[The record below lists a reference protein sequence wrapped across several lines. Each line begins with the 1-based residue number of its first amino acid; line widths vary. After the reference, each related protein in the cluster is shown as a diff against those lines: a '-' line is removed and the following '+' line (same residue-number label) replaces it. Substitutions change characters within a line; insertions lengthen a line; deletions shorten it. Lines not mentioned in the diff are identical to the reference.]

1 MPAAIGYRDFTRD
14 PTVGSAS
21 ITDSST
27 SGSADAGRPAS
38 NLLDDRRATLWAREG
53 VSTLYMDSAAKAQ
66 LDLQV
71 DCVDVSGTTGRP
83 VWDTHSVGLLHLDN
97 IAVFCPTES
106 DGRLATVTMRV
117 MVSNTAFG
125 STDLYD
131 EQFTITQ
138 PKFGPGFSVVVPIGF
153 NTSTAQS
160 ARAAVEQK
168 GGFSVP
174 GSSLTDPAPTL
185 YIRIQIWTPVSY
197 SYMSVYDVTMGSVRV
212 TSALCFDLS
221 DAGMGVSVA
230 DPTVVTRSKGQSAV
244 ANAASKAGT
253 ITGTMVNMDM
263 DRVMDPRC
271 GANHFNLVTGV
282 SERVVFC
289 PSVWRDEP
297 GASVWTYT
305 RSIGLAG
312 LYLLDQP
319 VSLNTVQKTGS
330 DDVAWTGQFSMRG
343 VVD

>member
-1 MPAAIGYRDFTRD
+1 MPAAIGYRDFIRD
-14 PTVGSAS
+14 PAVGSAS

-27 SGSADAGRPAS
+27 SGSADAGRPVS
-38 NLLDDRRATLWAREG
+38 NLLDDRRATLWARVG
-53 VSTLYMDSAAKAQ
+53 VDTLYVDAAAKAQ
-66 LDLQV
+66 LDLQI
-71 DCVDVSGTTGRP
+71 DCVDVSGTSGRP

-97 IAVFCPTES
+97 IAVFCPTEN
-106 DGRLATVTMRV
+106 DGRLATVTIRV
-117 MVSNTAFG
+117 MVSDTAFG

-131 EQFTITQ
+131 EEFTITQ

-153 NTSTAQS
+153 PTSIAQS
-160 ARAAVEQK
+160 ARAAREHR
-168 GGFSVP
+168 GGFRVP
-174 GSSLTDPAPTL
+174 GSSITSASPTV

-197 SYMSVYDVTMGSVRV
+197 SYMGPYDVTMGSVRV

-221 DAGMGVSVA
+221 DVGMAVSVA
-230 DPTVVTRSKGQSAV
+230 DPTVITRSKGQAAV

-253 ITGTMVNMDM
+253 VSGTMVNMDM
-263 DRVMDPRC
+263 DRIMDPRY
-271 GANHFNLVTGV
+271 GANHFNLVTGT

-289 PSVWRDEP
+289 PSVWRDDP
-297 GASVWTYT
+297 GADVWTYT

-319 VSLNTVQKTGS
+319 IVFSSVQKTGT
-330 DDVAWTGQFSMRG
+330 DGAVWTGQFSMRG